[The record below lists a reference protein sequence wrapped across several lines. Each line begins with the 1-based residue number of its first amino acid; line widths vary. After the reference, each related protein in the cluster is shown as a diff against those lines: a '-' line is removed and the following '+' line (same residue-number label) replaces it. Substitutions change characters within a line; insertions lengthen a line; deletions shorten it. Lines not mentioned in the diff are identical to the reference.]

1 MTQKLIID
9 YLDSKIGT
17 VITVYHDGALCALD
31 FKDHEDR
38 CLRLLKK
45 SYPQHHLEHLNDPYG
60 FKACLDRYMAGD
72 FLAFSAVNIALT
84 GTEFQQ
90 EVWQNLRT
98 IPAGTTMSYG
108 ALARNIGRPK
118 AARAVGYANS
128 LNPIALVLPCHRV
141 IGQDGSL
148 TGFAGG
154 LGRKGWLLTHEKTRS
169 G

>member
-1 MTQKLIID
+1 
-9 YLDSKIGT
+9 
-17 VITVYHDGALCALD
+17 
-31 FKDHEDR
+31 
-38 CLRLLKK
+38 
-45 SYPQHHLEHLNDPYG
+45 
-60 FKACLDRYMAGD
+60 MAGD
-72 FLAFSAVNIALT
+72 FLAFNAVNIALT

-108 ALARNIGRPK
+108 ELARDIGRPK

-141 IGQDGSL
+141 IGQNGSL

-154 LGRKGWLLTHEKTRS
+154 LGRKGWLLTHEKPRS
-169 G
+169 D